1 MRNHPF
7 FTGQEVAVKQ
17 AEVKAV
23 SKAKA
28 DVLAKAWSQTQ
39 ALKERDPVVCALDRF
54 TKGLLSSFD
63 WRRSFLMEA
72 YIALDIPQKNFAQ
85 MSLLP

>member
-1 MRNHPF
+1 MEEDEALEMGREAATIRQSLSFIFARLF
-7 FTGQEVAVKQ
+7 FPLVTVQC
-17 AEVKAV
+17 
-23 SKAKA
+23 
-28 DVLAKAWSQTQ
+28 T
-39 ALKERDPVVCALDRF
+39 LDRF